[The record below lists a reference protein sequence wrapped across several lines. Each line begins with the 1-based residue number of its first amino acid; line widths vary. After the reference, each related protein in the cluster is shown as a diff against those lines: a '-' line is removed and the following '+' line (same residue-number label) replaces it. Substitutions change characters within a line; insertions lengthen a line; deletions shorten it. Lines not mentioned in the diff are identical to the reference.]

1 MRASGY
7 FYLDL
12 PSQDRFGVE
21 DARPIYWF
29 AMHIPRFWAQARL
42 RHKTGLRHGASVQRW
57 GWSDDNQ
64 AAAEQHAR
72 ERAQAALDALLVA
85 PPQRQLP
92 PGFRRLEGIRE
103 YGLNG
108 ETPIREE
115 VLEQRGPVVMT
126 RNSYGA
132 HCLNTPDVAIADVD
146 TAPTKPPRPHLFPVF
161 SLFLTLG
168 PLFLLLLRP
177 RAFSLQY
184 LPSWL
189 WIVFFA
195 LLFVRNLRRWL
206 ARPKPA
212 PGADMER
219 AALERVTA
227 FSEQHP
233 DWGLRLYKTPKGL
246 RIIITHRSM
255 QPGDADV
262 ATLFAALQVDPLY
275 ARLCQ
280 RQQCFRARVSAKP
293 WRIGMNGPGEQVR
306 RWPVSEKYAAERQRW
321 NHDYDEKAMQ
331 YSACHFVSQLGVPAM
346 AADVQALVEWHD
358 QASMAQAS
366 VLPMA

>member
-1 MRASGY
+1 
-7 FYLDL
+7 
-12 PSQDRFGVE
+12 
-21 DARPIYWF
+21 
-29 AMHIPRFWAQARL
+29 MHIPRFWAQARL
-42 RHKTGLRHGASVQRW
+42 RHATGMRHGATVQRW
-57 GWSDDNQ
+57 GWSDESQ
-64 AAAEQHAR
+64 AAADAHAR

-85 PPQRQLP
+85 PAQRQLP
-92 PGFRRLEGIRE
+92 PGFRRLEGIGE

-146 TAPTKPPRPHLFPVF
+146 TVPDRPALPHLFPVF
-161 SLFLTLG
+161 SLGFTLVS
-168 PLFLLLLRP
+168 LLLLL
-177 RAFSLQY
+177 LQPNAWSPQY
-184 LPSWL
+184 IPSWL
-189 WIVFFA
+189 WIA
-195 LLFVRNLRRWL
+195 GWACLFIRNLRRWL
-206 ARPKPA
+206 KRPRQPTPA
-212 PGADMER
+212 DRDR

-255 QPGDADV
+255 QAGDADV
-262 ATLFAALQVDPLY
+262 AKLFAALQVDPLY

-293 WRIGMNGPGEQVR
+293 WRIGMNGPGDQVR
-306 RWPVSEKYAAERQRW
+306 RWPVAEKYAAERQRW

-331 YSACHFVSQLGVPAM
+331 YSACHFVSQLGAPAM
-346 AADVQALVEWHD
+346 AADVQALVDWHD
-358 QASMAQAS
+358 QASMAHATA
-366 VLPMA
+366 LPMA